1 MLKLGDIAKDK
12 ISGFTGVV
20 VARIDY
26 ITGCVQF
33 RLQPQSLHEGKPVDA
48 FWFDE
53 MCLQLCPEA
62 AQVELAIPELAGAF
76 PPGGPVV
83 AMPKPV
89 HP

>member
-26 ITGCVQF
+26 LTGCTQY
-33 RLQPQSLHEGKPVDA
+33 RLQPQSLHEGKPVDG
-48 FWFDE
+48 FWFDDIV
-53 MCLQLCPEA
+53 LQPCHDA
-62 AQVELAIPELAGAF
+62 APVELVKPEFAGAF